1 MISAWRRFDNNQYLP
16 YGIKVLVKKNSME
29 VDLPSFLDHE
39 NVKINIF
46 YKGCKE
52 ACSYCKEA
60 GHWKSECHKIKKNQ
74 IKKNAHMN
82 MQKLRF
88 SFNSSN
94 AEAPPVSAAPQTD
107 DSKSEIA
114 EAQPST
120 KPVEKSKIINDTEV
134 STNDEAAAVKPGTIN
149 RLRGTVGLKKP
160 PTSSLN
166 ADVMPLSSNEKVS
179 SDNDTE
185 SDGSD
190 DDNHPPII
198 KRTTKSTINSDYFSD
213 ISVDSDMSSPMEIK
227 KEFISPNLS
236 PTNESDGYSPPSAHA
251 LVVEKARMGQISEQ
265 AFNNYISNVDK
276 APPGNNIAAI
286 EPGSDAEHQGISDIE
301 Y

>member
-1 MISAWRRFDNNQYLP
+1 
-16 YGIKVLVKKNSME
+16 ME

-39 NVKINIF
+39 NGKINIF

-74 IKKNAHMN
+74 IKKNARDN

-88 SFNSSN
+88 SFNSSD
-94 AEAPPVSAAPQTD
+94 AEAPPVSAALRTD
-107 DSKSEIA
+107 DSKSVTI

-134 STNDEAAAVKPGTIN
+134 STNDEAATAKPSTIN

-160 PTSSLN
+160 PASSLN
-166 ADVMPLSSNEKVS
+166 AAAMPPSSNEKVS
-179 SDNDTE
+179 SDDDT
-185 SDGSD
+185 D
-190 DDNHPPII
+190 DD
-198 KRTTKSTINSDYFSD
+198 FSD

-236 PTNESDGYSPPSAHA
+236 SNNESDGYSPPSAHA
-251 LVVEKARMGQISEQ
+251 LMAEKSRMGQISEQ
-265 AFNNYISNVDK
+265 AFNKYVSNVDK
-276 APPGNNIAAI
+276 APPGSNIAAI
-286 EPGSDAEHQGISDIE
+286 EPGSDAEHQEISDID

>member
-1 MISAWRRFDNNQYLP
+1 
-16 YGIKVLVKKNSME
+16 
-29 VDLPSFLDHE
+29 
-39 NVKINIF
+39 
-46 YKGCKE
+46 
-52 ACSYCKEA
+52 
-60 GHWKSECHKIKKNQ
+60 
-74 IKKNAHMN
+74 
-82 MQKLRF
+82 MQKLKF

-94 AEAPPVSAAPQTD
+94 AEAPPVSAAPQID
-107 DSKSEIA
+107 DSKSVIS

-134 STNDEAAAVKPGTIN
+134 STNDETATAKPGTIN

-160 PTSSLN
+160 PASSLN
-166 ADVMPLSSNEKVS
+166 AAVIPPSSNEKVS
-179 SDNDTE
+179 SDDDTE

-190 DDNHPPII
+190 DDNHQPII
-198 KRTTKSTINSDYFSD
+198 KRTAKSTINSDDFSD

-251 LVVEKARMGQISEQ
+251 LMEAKARMGQISHQ
-265 AFNNYISNVDK
+265 TFNKFVRNVDK

-286 EPGSDAEHQGISDIE
+286 EPGSDAENQEISDIE
-301 Y
+301 F